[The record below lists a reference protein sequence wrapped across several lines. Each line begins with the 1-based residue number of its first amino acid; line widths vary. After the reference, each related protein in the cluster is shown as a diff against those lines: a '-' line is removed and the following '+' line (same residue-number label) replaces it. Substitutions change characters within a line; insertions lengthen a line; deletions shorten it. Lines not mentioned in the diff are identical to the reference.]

1 MPVLS
6 VRVAAL
12 GLLAIA
18 ALSRPAL
25 AEPDAGEVAR
35 GLTDAIA
42 AVGEGVSA
50 SYDDA
55 SGDAGAVTV
64 SGLRVTL
71 SESVVLSIPT
81 VVLVNVAP
89 RETGGFVAAR
99 IDFDNGTLSSAEY
112 ELTWAA
118 ATVEDVVI
126 PAAAEVRTHPKIR
139 PFATMSLTTVSLG
152 GPALSVPIESAGI
165 NVDVEDIT
173 DDAPTN
179 VRVNAAALRLPA
191 ALLANSIAG
200 VIVGM
205 LNYSEFLAEVS
216 LHGVYDTAAD
226 TASLQTLAVDIA
238 TVGKLDLRANASDF
252 SIRAITDPDEEVAK
266 QARADARLDSLTLRI
281 DNAGFVER
289 VLDMQAAML
298 GGTRDDVRTQIVDGA
313 LPFALSFVKNE
324 DFRAEFRAAI
334 ADFLADPRS
343 LTIVV
348 EPPEPLPLGQVARTV
363 VRSPMAL
370 PDLLDPSVEVN
381 TEPDQI
387 DVEGKPSP

>member
-42 AVGEGVSA
+42 AVGEGISA

-71 SESVVLSIPT
+71 SESVVLSVPT

-99 IDFDNGTLSSAEY
+99 IDFDNGTLSSAQY

-118 ATVEDVVI
+118 AAVEDVVI

-165 NVDVEDIT
+165 SVDVEDIT

-226 TASLQTLAVDIA
+226 TASLETLAVDIA

-334 ADFLADPRS
+334 ADFLADPHS

-348 EPPEPLPLGQVARTV
+348 EPKEPLPLGQVARTV

-381 TEPDQI
+381 TEPNQI

>member
-1 MPVLS
+1 
-6 VRVAAL
+6 
-12 GLLAIA
+12 
-18 ALSRPAL
+18 
-25 AEPDAGEVAR
+25 
-35 GLTDAIA
+35 
-42 AVGEGVSA
+42 
-50 SYDDA
+50 
-55 SGDAGAVTV
+55 
-64 SGLRVTL
+64 
-71 SESVVLSIPT
+71 
-81 VVLVNVAP
+81 
-89 RETGGFVAAR
+89 
-99 IDFDNGTLSSAEY
+99 
-112 ELTWAA
+112 
-118 ATVEDVVI
+118 
-126 PAAAEVRTHPKIR
+126 
-139 PFATMSLTTVSLG
+139 MSLTTVSLG
-152 GPALSVPIESAGI
+152 GAALPVPIESAGV
-165 NVDVEDIT
+165 NVEVEDIS

-179 VRVNAAALRLPA
+179 VRVNAAAIKLPA
-191 ALLANSIAG
+191 ALLANSVAG

-216 LHGVYDTAAD
+216 LHGVYDTAANNA
-226 TASLQTLAVDIA
+226 TLETLAVDIA
-238 TVGKLDLRANASDF
+238 TVGKLDLRAKASAF

-266 QARADARLDSLTLRI
+266 QARADARLDSLSLRI

-348 EPPEPLPLGQVARTV
+348 EPDEPLPLGQVTRTV
-363 VRSPMAL
+363 LRSPMAL

-387 DVEGKPSP
+387 DVEGNPSP